1 MTMNALLPRILR
13 RIGRTLSGTQP
24 KGVLPAGNYY
34 TVLWGIADTFGGMTS
49 VALERSSAFARQDN
63 RPIEILTF
71 SPDNSGKAREQELK
85 AEGRL
90 DERVSIRN
98 IWEDLG
104 TWSDDELAR
113 MKGIAEPVPEAI
125 DDALPHTSGNAR
137 EQRTDDAGTV
147 LQTDHYSAHNRL
159 LVIDRQDMNEPG
171 TKSGRLLTLLN
182 SQGDVVGQWRS
193 ATAFY
198 KAWLNVVFGDD
209 PSYVIVDSGYA
220 SSIFRAYRKKNVVFC
235 HVLHS
240 NFLKNES
247 VDPRELN
254 RGRFGIFNN
263 ADRFDRVITL
273 THAQQRDMLA
283 LKLSSG
289 NLTVMP
295 NLIRDLHGDAEAPRD
310 KAHGTMLARLTKTKR
325 IDHAIRAVAAA
336 SQADPG
342 LHLAVYGDGRM
353 RSELTKLIDTTNAD
367 ENVTLCGYASDAKDH
382 FRDAS
387 FSLLTSK
394 QEGQGL
400 VLLESMSA
408 GCIPIA
414 YDIKYGPADIITDGV
429 DGFLV
434 PDGDVEA
441 LTQAITRVAT
451 MDDAELT
458 QMRRNALKRAADF
471 YETAIVQK
479 WSTMFRECS
488 FEPFQRSQA
497 TAKLTSLTLTDTG
510 LELEATVQD
519 HPWEQTSYAYV
530 SWRLAGKTYYGRT
543 PAELDGTTL
552 RAQIPLSELELLPTG
567 TLELSVDLVEG
578 RSFRR
583 TRVLA
588 EKVPTVAGE
597 FFTPVLNNR
606 GQLNLQIEAD

>member
-1 MTMNALLPRILR
+1 MDALLPRLLR
-13 RIGRTLSGTQP
+13 RITRTLNGTQP
-24 KGVLPAGNYY
+24 KGVLPAGDYY

-71 SPDNSGKAREQELK
+71 SPDNSGKEREQELK
-85 AEGRL
+85 TEGRL

-125 DDALPHTSGNAR
+125 DDALPHTSGNTR

-147 LQTDHYSAHNRL
+147 LQTDHYSAHSRL
-159 LVIDRQDMNEPG
+159 LVIDRQDMNDRG
-171 TKSGRLLTLLN
+171 TKGGRLLTLLN
-182 SQGDVVGQWRS
+182 SQGEVVAQWRS

-198 KAWLNVVFGDD
+198 KAWLNAVFGNE

-220 SSIFRAYRKKNVVFC
+220 SSIFRTYRKKNVVFC

-254 RGRFGIFNN
+254 RGRFDIFHN

-273 THAQQRDMLA
+273 TRAQQRDMLA
-283 LKLSSG
+283 LNMSSG
-289 NLTVMP
+289 NLTVIP
-295 NLIRDLHGDAEAPRD
+295 NVVSDLHGDAEASRD
-310 KAHGTMLARLTKTKR
+310 KAHGIMLARLTPGKR

-336 SQADPG
+336 SQNAPG
-342 LHLAVYGDGRM
+342 LHLDIYGDGDM
-353 RSELTKLIDTTNAD
+353 QAELTRLIDTTNAS
-367 ENVTLCGYASDAKDH
+367 EHITLRGYASNAKER
-382 FRDAS
+382 FREAS

-394 QEGQGL
+394 QEGQSL

-471 YETAIVQK
+471 YETAVVQK
-479 WSTMFRECS
+479 WATMFRECS

-497 TAKLTSLTLTDTG
+497 TAELTSLTVTATG
-510 LELEATVQD
+510 IELEATVHD
-519 HPWEQTSYAYV
+519 HPWEQTSHTYV

-543 PAELDGTTL
+543 PAEFDGTTL
-552 RAQIPLSELELLPTG
+552 RAEIPLSELELLPAG
-567 TLELSVDLVEG
+567 TLELSADFVEG
-578 RSFRR
+578 RSFHR
-583 TRVLA
+583 TLILA
-588 EKVPTVAGE
+588 DETPTAAGS
-597 FFTPVLNNR
+597 FFTSTLDDE
-606 GQLNLQIEAD
+606 GQLSLQISKH

>member
-1 MTMNALLPRILR
+1 MKASLSRLLR
-13 RIGRTLSGTQP
+13 RITPSPRGPRANGI
-24 KGVLPAGNYY
+24 LPAGNYY

-49 VALERSSAFARQDN
+49 VALERSSAFARQDS

-71 SPDNSGKAREQELK
+71 SPDNSGKEREQELK

-90 DERVSIRN
+90 DDRVSIRN

-113 MKGIAEPVPEAI
+113 IKGTARLVPDAV
-125 DDALPHTSGNAR
+125 DDALPRASSNAR

-147 LQTDHYSAHNRL
+147 LQTDYYSAHNRL
-159 LVIDRQDMNEPG
+159 LVIDRQDMNERG
-171 TKSGRLLTLLN
+171 TKGGRLLTLLD
-182 SQGDVVGQWRS
+182 SQGEIAAQWRS

-198 KAWLNVVFGDD
+198 KAWLNAVFGDQ

-220 SSIFRAYRKKNVVFC
+220 SSIFRTYRKKNVVFC

-247 VDPRELN
+247 VDPRELG
-254 RGRFGIFNN
+254 RGRFDIFHN

-283 LKLSSG
+283 LHLSAG
-289 NLTVMP
+289 NLTVVP
-295 NLIRDLHGDAEAPRD
+295 NVVRDLHGDAEAPRNN
-310 KAHGTMLARLTKTKR
+310 AHGIMLARLTKGKR
-325 IDHAIRAVAAA
+325 IDHAIRAVTAAR
-336 SQADPG
+336 SSVPG
-342 LHLAVYGDGRM
+342 LHLDVYGDGDM
-353 RSELTKLIDTTNAD
+353 HDELTQQINANNAG
-367 ENVTLCGYASDAKDH
+367 EHITLCGYAGDAKDH
-382 FRDAS
+382 FSEAS

-471 YETAIVQK
+471 YETAVVNK
-479 WSTMFRECS
+479 WATMFRECS
-488 FEPFQRSQA
+488 FDPIQKSAA
-497 TAKLTSLTLTDTG
+497 TAKLTSLTVTDTA
-510 LELEATVQD
+510 LEIEAAVEK
-519 HPWEQTSYAYV
+519 HPWKRTSHTYV

-543 PAELDGTTL
+543 PAEFDGTTF
-552 RAQIPLSELELLPTG
+552 RAEIPLSELELLPTG
-567 TLELSVDLVEG
+567 TLELSADFVEG
-578 RSFRR
+578 RSFHR
-583 TRVLA
+583 TRILA
-588 EKVPTVAGE
+588 DETPAAAGS
-597 FFTPVLNNR
+597 FFTPVLTDK

>member
-1 MTMNALLPRILR
+1 MKASLSRLLR
-13 RIGRTLSGTQP
+13 RIIPSSSGP
-24 KGVLPAGNYY
+24 RADSVLPVGNYY
-34 TVLWGIADTFGGMTS
+34 TVLWRIPETFGGLTS

-63 RPIEILTF
+63 RPVEILTF
-71 SPDNSGKAREQELK
+71 SPDNSGKEREQGLK

-90 DERVSIRN
+90 DDRVSIRN

-113 MKGIAEPVPEAI
+113 MKGTAQPDTSALN
-125 DDALPHTSGNAR
+125 DALPHTPGCTR
-137 EQRTDDAGTV
+137 EKRTDDAGGV
-147 LQTDHYSAHNRL
+147 LQTDHYSAQGNL
-159 LVIDRQDMNEPG
+159 LVIDRQD
-171 TKSGRLLTLLN
+171 TKTRGATGGRLLTLLD
-182 SQGDVVGQWRS
+182 SRGRIVAQWRS
-193 ATAFY
+193 GGAFY
-198 KAWLNVVFGDD
+198 KAWLNAVFGNE
-209 PSYVIVDSGYA
+209 PGYVIVDSGYA
-220 SSIFRAYRKKNVVFC
+220 SSIFRTYRKKNIVFC

-254 RGRFGIFNN
+254 RARFDIFHN
-263 ADRFDRVITL
+263 ADRFDRVIAL
-273 THAQQRDMLA
+273 THAQQQDMFA
-283 LKLSSG
+283 LNLSSG
-289 NLTVMP
+289 NLTVIP
-295 NLIRDLHGDAEAPRD
+295 NVVRDLHGDAEAPRD
-310 KAHGTMLARLTKTKR
+310 KAHGIMLARLTPGKR

-336 SQADPG
+336 RSSASG
-342 LHLAVYGDGRM
+342 LHMDVYGDGDM
-353 RSELTKLIDTTNAD
+353 HTELTQQINANNAD
-367 ENVTLCGYASDAKDH
+367 EHITLCGYASNAKER
-382 FRDAS
+382 FREAS

-471 YETAIVQK
+471 YEISVVEK
-479 WSTMFRECS
+479 WATMFRECS

-497 TAKLTSLTLTDTG
+497 TATLTSLTVTATG
-510 LELEATVQD
+510 IELEATVQD
-519 HPWEQTSYAYV
+519 HPWKQTSHTYV

-543 PAELDGTTL
+543 PAEFDGTTL
-552 RAQIPLSELELLPTG
+552 RAEIPLSELELLPTG
-567 TLELSVDLVEG
+567 TLELSSDFVEG
-578 RSFRR
+578 RSFHR
-583 TRVLA
+583 TRILA
-588 EKVPTVAGE
+588 DETPAAAGS
-597 FFTPVLNNR
+597 FFTPVLTDK

>member
-1 MTMNALLPRILR
+1 MAMNALLPRLLR

-34 TVLWGIADTFGGMTS
+34 TLLWRIPETFGGLTS
-49 VALERSSAFARQDN
+49 VALERSSAFASQDN

-71 SPDNSGKAREQELK
+71 SPENSGKERERELK

-113 MKGIAEPVPEAI
+113 MKGTAEPDLGALN
-125 DDALPHTSGNAR
+125 DALPHTSGNTR
-137 EQRTDDAGTV
+137 EQRTDDTGTV
-147 LQTDHYSAHNRL
+147 LQTDYYSTQGHLRI
-159 LVIDRQDMNEPG
+159 IDRHDATNRG
-171 TKSGRLLTLLN
+171 TKGGRLLTLLN
-182 SQGDVVGQWRS
+182 SQGEAVAQWR
-193 ATAFY
+193 AGGAFY
-198 KAWLNVVFGDD
+198 KAWLNAVFGNE

-220 SSIFRAYRKKNVVFC
+220 SSVFRTYRKKNVVFC

-254 RGRFGIFNN
+254 RGRFDIFHN

-283 LKLSSG
+283 LNLSAG

-295 NLIRDLHGDAEAPRD
+295 NLIRDLHGDAKTPRD
-310 KAHGTMLARLTKTKR
+310 KAHGIMLARLTKAKR
-325 IDHAIRAVAAA
+325 IDHAIRAVTAAR
-336 SQADPG
+336 SSTPG
-342 LHLAVYGDGRM
+342 LHLDVYGDGNM
-353 RSELTKLIDTTNAD
+353 HGELTQQIDAANAD
-367 ENVTLCGYASDAKDH
+367 ENISLRGYASNAKDH
-382 FRDAS
+382 FREAS

-429 DGFLV
+429 CGFLV

-479 WSTMFRECS
+479 WATMFRECS
-488 FEPFQRSQA
+488 FEPFQRSRA
-497 TAKLTSLTLTDTG
+497 TAELTSLTLTDTG
-510 LELEATVQD
+510 LELEATVHD
-519 HPWEQTSYAYV
+519 HPWKQTAHTYV

-543 PAELDGTTL
+543 PAEFDGTTL
-552 RAQIPLSELELLPTG
+552 RAEIPLSELAPLPTG
-567 TLELSVDLVEG
+567 TLELYADFVEG
-578 RSFRR
+578 RSFHR

-588 EKVPTVAGE
+588 EKAPTIAGE
-597 FFTPVLNNR
+597 FFTPVLNDK

>member
-1 MTMNALLPRILR
+1 MKASLSRLLR
-13 RIGRTLSGTQP
+13 RITPSPRGPRANGI
-24 KGVLPAGNYY
+24 LPAGNYY
-34 TVLWGIADTFGGMTS
+34 TVLWRIPETFGGLTS

-71 SPDNSGKAREQELK
+71 SPDNSGKEREQELK

-90 DERVSIRN
+90 DDRVFIRN
-98 IWEDLG
+98 IWEDIG
-104 TWSDDELAR
+104 TWSDTELKR
-113 MKGIAEPVPEAI
+113 MKGTAEPDLGALK
-125 DDALPHTSGNAR
+125 DALPPPTSGNTR

-147 LQTDHYSAHNRL
+147 LQTDYYSTQGHLRI
-159 LVIDRQDMNEPG
+159 IDRHDATNRG
-171 TKSGRLLTLLN
+171 TKGGRLLTLLD
-182 SQGDVVGQWRS
+182 SRGRIVAQWRS
-193 ATAFY
+193 GGAFY
-198 KAWLNVVFGDD
+198 KVWLNVVFGND

-220 SSIFRAYRKKNVVFC
+220 SSTFRTYRKKNVFFC

-254 RGRFGIFNN
+254 RGRFDIFHN
-263 ADRFDRVITL
+263 ADRFDRVIAL
-273 THAQQRDMLA
+273 THAQQRDMFA
-283 LKLSSG
+283 LNLSSG
-289 NLTVMP
+289 NLTVIP
-295 NLIRDLHGDAEAPRD
+295 NVVRDLHGDAEASRD
-310 KAHGTMLARLTKTKR
+310 KAHGIVLARLTPGKR

-336 SQADPG
+336 SQNAPG
-342 LHLAVYGDGRM
+342 LHLDVYGDGNIHA
-353 RSELTKLIDTTNAD
+353 ELSQQIHTGGAEEHVALR
-367 ENVTLCGYASDAKDH
+367 GYASNAKER
-382 FRDAS
+382 FREAS

-414 YDIKYGPADIITDGV
+414 YDIKYGPADVITDGV

-434 PDGDVEA
+434 PNGDVEA
-441 LTQAITRVAT
+441 LTQAIIRVAT

-471 YETAIVQK
+471 DETAVVQK
-479 WSTMFRECS
+479 WATMFRECS
-488 FEPFQRSQA
+488 FEPFQRSKSAA
-497 TAKLTSLTLTDTG
+497 TLNSLTVTDTG

-519 HPWEQTSYAYV
+519 HPWEQTTHTYV

-543 PAELDGTTL
+543 PAEFDGTTL
-552 RAQIPLSELELLPTG
+552 RAEVPLSELELLPTG
-567 TLELSVDLVEG
+567 TLELSADFVEG
-578 RSFRR
+578 RSFHR
-583 TRVLA
+583 TRIRA
-588 EKVPTVAGE
+588 DETPAAAGS
-597 FFTPVLNNR
+597 FFTPVLTDK

>member
-1 MTMNALLPRILR
+1 MKASLPRLLR
-13 RIGRTLSGTQP
+13 RIIPSPRGPRPQGI
-24 KGVLPAGNYY
+24 LPEGNYY
-34 TVLWGIADTFGGMTS
+34 TMLWGIPETFGGMTS

-63 RPIEILTF
+63 RPVEILTF
-71 SPDNSGKAREQELK
+71 SPDNSGKEREQGLK

-90 DERVSIRN
+90 DDRVSIRN

-113 MKGIAEPVPEAI
+113 MKGTAQPDTSALN
-125 DDALPHTSGNAR
+125 DALPHTPGCTR
-137 EQRTDDAGTV
+137 EKRTDDAGGV
-147 LQTDHYSAHNRL
+147 LQTDHYSAQGNL
-159 LVIDRQDMNEPG
+159 LVIDRQDTKTRG
-171 TKSGRLLTLLN
+171 TKGGRLLTLLD
-182 SQGDVVGQWRS
+182 SQGDIIGQWRT

-198 KAWLNVVFGDD
+198 KAWLNAVFGNE

-220 SSIFRAYRKKNVVFC
+220 SSIFRTYRKKNVVFC

-254 RGRFGIFNN
+254 RGRFDIFHN

-273 THAQQRDMLA
+273 TRAQQRDMLA
-283 LKLSSG
+283 LNMSSG
-289 NLTVMP
+289 NLTVIP
-295 NLIRDLHGDAEAPRD
+295 NVVSDLHGDAEASRD
-310 KAHGTMLARLTKTKR
+310 KAHGIMLARLTPGKR

-336 SQADPG
+336 SQNAPG
-342 LHLAVYGDGRM
+342 FHLDIYGDGDM
-353 RSELTKLIDTTNAD
+353 QAELTRLIDTTNAS
-367 ENVTLCGYASDAKDH
+367 ERITLRGYASNAKER
-382 FRDAS
+382 FREAS

-394 QEGQGL
+394 QEGQSL

-429 DGFLV
+429 DGFLI
-434 PDGDVEA
+434 PAGDVEA
-441 LTQAITRVAT
+441 LTQVIIRVAT

-471 YETAIVQK
+471 YETSVVEK
-479 WSTMFRECS
+479 WATMFRECS

-497 TAKLTSLTLTDTG
+497 TAKLTSLTVTATG
-510 LELEATVQD
+510 IELETTIQN
-519 HPWEQTSYAYV
+519 HPWERTSHTYV

-543 PAELDGTTL
+543 PAEFDGTTF
-552 RAQIPLSELELLPTG
+552 RAEIPLSELELLPAG
-567 TLELSVDLVEG
+567 TLELSADFVEG
-578 RSFRR
+578 RSFHR
-583 TRVLA
+583 TRILA
-588 EKVPTVAGE
+588 DETPAAAGS
-597 FFTPVLNNR
+597 FFTPVLTDK
-606 GQLNLQIEAD
+606 GQMNLQIEAD

>member
-1 MTMNALLPRILR
+1 MNALLPRLLR

-49 VALERSSAFARQDN
+49 VALERSSAFAHQDN
-63 RPIEILTF
+63 RTIEILTF
-71 SPDNSGKAREQELK
+71 SPDNSGKDREQELK

-90 DERVSIRN
+90 DRRVSLRN

-104 TWSDDELAR
+104 TWTDDELAR
-113 MKGIAEPVPEAI
+113 MKGIAGPVPEAI
-125 DDALPHTSGNAR
+125 DDALPRTSGNAR

-159 LVIDRQDMNEPG
+159 LVIDRQDMNDRG
-171 TKSGRLLTLLN
+171 TKGGRLLTLLN

-198 KAWLNVVFGDD
+198 KAWLNAVFGNE

-220 SSIFRAYRKKNVVFC
+220 SSIFRTYRKQNVVFC

-254 RGRFGIFNN
+254 RGRFDIFHN
-263 ADRFDRVITL
+263 AERFDRVITL

-283 LKLSSG
+283 LNLSSG
-289 NLTVMP
+289 NLTVVP
-295 NLIRDLHGDAEAPRD
+295 NVVSDLHGDAEATRD
-310 KAHGTMLARLTKTKR
+310 KAHGIMLARLTPGKR

-336 SQADPG
+336 SQADLG
-342 LHLAVYGDGRM
+342 LHLDVYGDGNM
-353 RSELTKLIDTTNAD
+353 HGELTQQIDTNSAG
-367 ENVTLCGYASDAKDH
+367 EHITLRGFASDAKER
-382 FRDAS
+382 FREAS

-434 PDGDVEA
+434 PDGDVKA

-479 WSTMFRECS
+479 WATMFRECS

-497 TAKLTSLTLTDTG
+497 TAELTSLSVTDTG
-510 LELEATVQD
+510 LELVATVQD
-519 HPWEQTSYAYV
+519 HPWEQTSHTYV

-543 PAELDGTTL
+543 PAEFDGTTL

-567 TLELSVDLVEG
+567 TLELSADFVEG

-583 TRVLA
+583 TRILA
-588 EKVPTVAGE
+588 EKAPTIAGS
-597 FFTPVLNNR
+597 FFTPVLNDK

>member
-1 MTMNALLPRILR
+1 MKALLSRILR
-13 RIGRTLSGTQP
+13 RAIPARP
-24 KGVLPAGNYY
+24 HGVLPAGNHY
-34 TVLWGIADTFGGMTS
+34 TTLWRIPETFGGMTS

-71 SPDNSGKAREQELK
+71 SPNNSGKEREQELK

-90 DERVSIRN
+90 DDRVSIRN

-113 MKGIAEPVPEAI
+113 MKGTARLFPDAV
-125 DDALPHTSGNAR
+125 DDVLPRTAGNSR

-147 LQTDHYSAHNRL
+147 LQTDHYSPHNCL
-159 LVIDRQDMNEPG
+159 LVIDRQDMNDRG
-171 TKSGRLLTLLN
+171 TKGGRLLTLLD
-182 SQGDVVGQWRS
+182 SRGSIVGQWRS

-209 PSYVIVDSGYA
+209 PSYVIVDSGFA
-220 SSIFRAYRKKNVVFC
+220 SSIFRTYRKQNVVFC
-235 HVLHS
+235 HVVHS
-240 NFLKNES
+240 NFLRNES

-254 RGRFGIFNN
+254 HGRFEIFHN
-263 ADRFDRVITL
+263 ADRFDRVIAL

-283 LKLSSG
+283 LHLSAG

-295 NLIRDLHGDAEAPRD
+295 NLIRDLKGRVRKRRD
-310 KAHGTMLARLTKTKR
+310 PAHGIMLARLDEGKR
-325 IDHAIRAVAAA
+325 INHAIQAIAVA
-336 SQADPG
+336 SQTNPA
-342 LHLAVYGDGRM
+342 LHLDVYGEGDMHG
-353 RSELTKLIDTTNAD
+353 ELTQQIEANDAGEHVALRGFDSNAK
-367 ENVTLCGYASDAKDH
+367 AR
-382 FRDAS
+382 FRESS

-394 QEGQGL
+394 QEGQPL

-451 MDDAELT
+451 MDDAKLT

-479 WSTMFRECS
+479 WATMFRECS

-567 TLELSVDLVEG
+567 TLELSADFVEG

-583 TRVLA
+583 TRILA
-588 EKVPTVAGE
+588 DETPAAAGS
-597 FFTPVLNNR
+597 FFTPVLNNKS
-606 GQLNLQIEAD
+606 QLNLQIEAD

>member
-1 MTMNALLPRILR
+1 MKASLSRLLR
-13 RIGRTLSGTQP
+13 RIIPHSSGPRSQQ
-24 KGVLPAGNYY
+24 VLPAGNYY
-34 TVLWGIADTFGGMTS
+34 TLLWRIPETFGGLTS

-71 SPDNSGKAREQELK
+71 SPENSGKEREQALK

-104 TWSDDELAR
+104 TWTDDELAR

-137 EQRTDDAGTV
+137 EQRTDDACTV
-147 LQTDHYSAHNRL
+147 LQTDYYSTQGHLRI
-159 LVIDRQDMNEPG
+159 IDRHDATNRG
-171 TKSGRLLTLLN
+171 TKGGRMLTLLN
-182 SQGDVVGQWRS
+182 SQGEAVAQWR
-193 ATAFY
+193 AGGAFY
-198 KAWLNVVFGDD
+198 KAWLNAIFGNE

-220 SSIFRAYRKKNVVFC
+220 SSTFRTYRQKNVVFC

-247 VDPRELN
+247 VDRRELN
-254 RGRFGIFNN
+254 RGRFDIFHN

-283 LKLSSG
+283 LNLSSG
-289 NLTVMP
+289 NLTVIP
-295 NLIRDLHGDAEAPRD
+295 NVVSDLHGDAEAPRD
-310 KAHGTMLARLTKTKR
+310 KAHGIMLARLTPGKR

-336 SQADPG
+336 SQSPPG
-342 LHLAVYGDGRM
+342 LHLDVYGDGNM
-353 RSELTKLIDTTNAD
+353 HGELTQQIDAANASK
-367 ENVTLCGYASDAKDH
+367 NVTLRGYASDAKDH
-382 FRDAS
+382 FREAS

-471 YETAIVQK
+471 YETAVVQK
-479 WSTMFRECS
+479 WATMFRECS

-497 TAKLTSLTLTDTG
+497 TAELTSLTVTETG
-510 LELEATVQD
+510 ITLEATVHD
-519 HPWEQTSYAYV
+519 HPWEQTSHTYV
-530 SWRLAGKTYYGRT
+530 SWRLAGKTYYGRA
-543 PAELDGTTL
+543 PAEFDGTTL

-583 TRVLA
+583 TRILA
-588 EKVPTVAGE
+588 EEAPTLAGE
-597 FFTPVLNNR
+597 FFTPVLNNK
-606 GQLNLQIEAD
+606 GQLHLQIEAD